1 MNRSSRWTFGLALTA
16 LFFLISVGCAS
27 DTTNLKN
34 VSRFEEIPVAFE
46 HKWDES
52 THPFSGAAVIDV
64 NSDGKMEIFVGGGKG
79 QADVLLSYRNKQ
91 LVDIIGDSG
100 LSSLSATH
108 GSVSIDID
116 NDNDVDLIVARDDGL
131 YQYLNQEGKFIG
143 KRIPIVL
150 PNDSVPFSVA
160 VSDIDH
166 DGDAD
171 LYVSVFIKFSK
182 FRSGIFNDPEH
193 AKRNILL
200 LNNGDSSFI
209 DITQSSNT
217 SGKQNTF
224 LSVFSDLN
232 NDGWQDLVLAQNTGE
247 VEIFRN
253 NKDRT
258 FTSVPSNSGF
268 GYWMGLAVGDIDKD
282 GDQDL
287 FFSNIGDSIPTFL
300 TTGDIADNQQ
310 HTKEWLLLRNDGG
323 FKFSDVTKEYNLTG
337 EGFAWGA
344 IFEDLNL
351 DGHLDLLVAQNYI
364 KWPIHKLFKLSA
376 RIYLKSPTDNTF
388 QNSDALGLNN
398 PHFGQSPI
406 IADLNNDGMPDVLW
420 LNMDGTAKAF
430 LNSST
435 ANFFA
440 VSINDRANLLGTRF
454 RLDTTSGKSYTREV
468 VTSTGM
474 LTDQTPNIVFGLGE
488 DEKVKRLIIMRTD
501 GSTEIIESADINNE
515 IPFQVE

>member
-1 MNRSSRWTFGLALTA
+1 MNRFSRWTFGLAVTA
-16 LFFLISVGCAS
+16 LFCMVSVGCAFNA
-27 DTTNLKN
+27 TNLKN
-34 VSRFEEIPVAFE
+34 VSKFEEIPVAFE
-46 HKWDES
+46 HKWEES

-64 NSDGKMEIFVGGGKG
+64 NSDGIMEIFVGGGKG
-79 QADVLLSYRNKQ
+79 QADVLLSYRDKQ
-91 LVDIIGDSG
+91 LVDIIDDSG
-100 LSSLSATH
+100 LSSLSATY

-116 NDNDVDLIVARDDGL
+116 NDNDVDLIVAREDGL
-131 YQYLNQEGKFIG
+131 YQYLNQEGKFVEQI
-143 KRIPIVL
+143 IPLVL

-171 LYVSVFIKFSK
+171 LYVSVFVKLAK
-182 FRSGIFNDPEH
+182 FRSGVFNDPEH

-200 LNNGDSSFI
+200 LNNGDSSFT

-217 SGKQNTF
+217 AGKQNTF

-232 NDGWQDLVLAQNTGE
+232 NDGWQDLILAQNTGE

-258 FTSVPSNSGF
+258 FTSVPSNSDF

-287 FFSNIGDSIPTFL
+287 FFSNIGGSIPAFL

-310 HTKEWLLLRNDGG
+310 HTQEWLLLRNDGE
-323 FKFSDVTKEYNLTG
+323 FKFSDVSKEYNLTG

-344 IFEDLNL
+344 VFEDLNL

-376 RIYLKSPTDNTF
+376 RNYLQTPTDNTF
-388 QNSDALGLNN
+388 QHSDALGLNN
-398 PHFGQSPI
+398 PHFGQSPV
-406 IADLNNDGMPDVLW
+406 IADLNNDGKPDVLW
-420 LNMDGTAKAF
+420 LNMNGAAKAF
-430 LNSST
+430 LNRST

-440 VSINDRANLLGTRF
+440 ISISDSASLLGARL

-488 DEKVKRLIIMRTD
+488 DEQVKRLVIMRTD
-501 GSTEIIESADINNE
+501 GSTEIIESADINME